1 MVKKKKNDDTH
12 FYGKVT
18 ETEGRLKGHL
28 TKAYIKWASNEGRI
42 KRNYA
47 KYLAKRRKY
56 YKSKKR

>member
-1 MVKKKKNDDTH
+1 
-12 FYGKVT
+12 
-18 ETEGRLKGHL
+18 LKGHL

-56 YKSKKR
+56 YKSKKKVR